1 MKEKDIISNI
11 ASRLAITE
19 LNAMQKRM
27 ASVKTGGNTIT
38 LLAPT
43 GSGKTVAFAIALL
56 KSLGP
61 ADGCLLY
68 TTPSPRDYRE
78 ATKRG

>member
-1 MKEKDIISNI
+1 
-11 ASRLAITE
+11 
-19 LNAMQKRM
+19 MQKRM

-61 ADGCLLY
+61 ATDGYVPWSWLHRANLY
-68 TTPSPRDYRE
+68 SRSSM
-78 ATKRG
+78 